1 MIAAKKRIPTSP
13 LKIAVNRN
21 NMPAAKAA
29 MLYPVKQEEK
39 KILPATDQ
47 PLSELDISFDQWIMP
62 AQPQGYIK
70 GRTNDF
76 L

>member
-1 MIAAKKRIPTSP
+1 MIAAKKRIPTSA

-21 NMPAAKAA
+21 NMPAKAA
-29 MLYPVKQEEK
+29 MLYPVMQEEK

-62 AQPQGYIK
+62 AQPEGYIK
-70 GRTNDF
+70 GRANDF